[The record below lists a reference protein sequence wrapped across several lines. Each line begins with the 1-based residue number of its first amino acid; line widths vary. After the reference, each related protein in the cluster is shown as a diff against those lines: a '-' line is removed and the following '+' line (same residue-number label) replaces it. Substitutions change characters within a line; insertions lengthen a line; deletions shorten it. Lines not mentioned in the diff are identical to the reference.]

1 MTARRFTRAA
11 ALAVLPA
18 LALFALHP
26 ALAASDPI
34 GVAAAVNPDAAG
46 TPPQMQKRLI
56 EVGTNMLKDEK
67 VETGPN
73 GQVQLLFNDGSAISI
88 GPNSEMVLDTFVYDP
103 AKGTGQMAVSVAKGT
118 FRFIGGKISKEN
130 PVQIKAGSAT
140 MGIRGG
146 VAVIQATQNQPTGP
160 GAANNPAATPGT
172 TSTATFLYGNQ
183 MTVTQAGVTQ
193 TATVPGTAIVTPPAG
208 PPSPPQIVTA
218 QQIRQTNSQTARQG
232 GSSGGSSGGGG
243 GESGGGGSGAPS
255 GGGNIEAGLS
265 SSGVSQQNSSAPP
278 SSISTVSPAPQVQ
291 QQQSSNPAPQQSSS
305 TDQASKSVNSS
316 QTQTQTQQVVNNAN
330 QPVITQLPGRIG
342 RFLYD
347 NGTTAEIFSSTNTT
361 TGNATVNSTYNQ
373 SVSSGN
379 FRLYA
384 ANKNASESLQAT
396 IASTPIGTGTTL
408 TLPINVEDS
417 AFTLSVSSSPYG
429 ALSGSGY
436 ASSDN
441 DFFYYSLQS
450 QADSSTKLVLFGGTP
465 TTTADFRQS
474 GFSTYTLLN
483 GVNTV
488 PLMGSEMNST
498 SVSSSA
504 QVSKLYSNHSSNMLP
519 SSMTGALATNLQ
531 ATISIAGQGTSQSSM
546 LSGMTGVFANDT
558 TNNDV
563 VLTGGVNGS
572 FRAGASNTLRNY
584 TSTVSS
590 AAAGSNGSSVFGDT
604 GEYLVLTPDSLY
616 LDTGTEAV
624 TRTTKI
630 GISSQAAATPV
641 LEDYFFMNGATR
653 TSNPSGVTSPA
664 RTSRTLQGY
673 ASGMLERASQTDQIL
688 YTKNHDPTN
697 VSLTTNATSNQAR
710 ATFILRSGSQDF
722 AIEFGDVN
730 AGLNDSVSRSSFIN
744 DKLYAARESY
754 GRNSSV
760 DGTPV
765 QSAQNFLAS
774 SALASVNSSFVSQG
788 NAFCATCND
797 LSWGWWL
804 SNMQEASSGPNDR
817 VHMGTFVTG
826 LLPATNAIQQTGT
839 ATFRGQAL
847 GSVTNGSNRYL
858 TLGNYLQTW
867 NFASKTGQIYITN
880 FDSYNFVGTATAPD
894 NDRDFNANLTQLYAS
909 GISGSMHGSFFSD
922 GLGNNAKYVGGQFTL
937 SGTGYSAIGTIA
949 ASSNTTSTGF
959 LGRFL
964 RSDPTNSIN
973 PFTGFNNSTLRATAV
988 SAYNNTNISFT
999 RLDQTWMRA
1008 STTEGDLYFYAVP
1021 SNSSYT
1027 ASAGTVISPYGQQ
1040 AGTVY
1045 YAADQSF
1052 FFAGLRDT
1060 LDNTARTV
1068 VFGGNPTPRVDF
1080 PTTGLASYNMGQGN
1094 NPVPFANTAI
1104 TYSDTDLSNAR
1115 TVSPLYAAFSTNLT
1129 YAGTSSSPER
1139 AVHTQASIGIYG
1151 QQDSQQS
1158 FLVAETG
1165 NFIEEAANNDVA
1177 LTGGMRGS
1185 IRMNATDATT
1195 RLVSNVTS
1203 ADADTRNAIYGSNA
1217 DHMVLTPDATV
1228 TNTVDG
1234 TIDRETALAFNQ
1246 PHTNLTG
1253 TQYNFFEVANRTSTS
1268 STTLAAP
1275 GRTSQTLNGYAG
1287 GLMEITP
1294 PSSSV
1299 VNSTDRVLVNQSGT
1313 ASDVTIQTSAANNRV
1328 AANFSLGDALN
1339 GTVTNSYL
1347 IKMGS
1352 ITGTS
1357 AGSSAFIN
1365 DQVYAARDV
1374 SGATDNTFNGGASVN
1389 SGASVSVDQR
1399 GIMVTHTLAEVS
1411 SSAIPSGVTLCSC
1424 DYLQW
1429 GWWITDIRHGTG
1441 DTNGERDRVH
1451 LATWVAGT
1459 LPNVAEVPTTG
1470 TASYNGHVVGN
1481 VNHGGNR
1488 YVAIGNYTQSWNFAT
1503 KAGTAALTSFD
1514 TFTNISGTLSSS
1526 NGRDFNGTINGTGT
1540 VGSLNGVSVTGQLA
1554 GSFFKGGTDPVKA
1567 AAGNFTLTGTNYQ
1580 AAGTFAA
1587 QKP

>member
-1 MTARRFTRAA
+1 MTARRTTRAA

-26 ALAASDPI
+26 ALAASEPI

-146 VAVIQATQNQPTGP
+146 VVVIQAIQNVPP
-160 GAANNPAATPGT
+160 NASPSAPPSSVPPSIS
-172 TSTATFLYGNQ
+172 STATFVYGNQ
-183 MTVTQAGVTQ
+183 LSVTQGGTTQVTS
-193 TATVPGTAIVTPPAG
+193 VPGTAIFVPPAG
-208 PPSPPQIVTA
+208 PPEPPQIVTA
-218 QQIRQTNSQTARQG
+218 QQMRQTNAQTTKQ
-232 GSSGGSSGGGG
+232 SSSSSSSGGGG
-243 GESGGGGSGAPS
+243 NDSGGGST
-255 GGGNIEAGLS
+255 GGGSIEAGLS
-265 SSGVSQQNSSAPP
+265 SSGVSQQNSANSP
-278 SSISTVSPAPQVQ
+278 SSMSTISPAPQVQ

-305 TDQASKSVNSS
+305 TEQASKSVSSS
-316 QTQTQTQQVVNNAN
+316 QNQSQNQQATNTN

-347 NGTTAEIFSSTNTT
+347 NGSTAEIFSSTNTT
-361 TGNATVNSTYNQ
+361 TGNATVNPTYNQ
-373 SVSSGN
+373 SLNSGS

-384 ANKNASESLQAT
+384 ANQSASTSLQAT
-396 IASTPIGTGTTL
+396 IGSTPIGTGTTL
-408 TLPINVEDS
+408 TLPINTYDS
-417 AFTLSVSSSPYG
+417 AFSLSVSNSPYG
-429 ALSGSGY
+429 SINGSGY
-436 ASSDN
+436 VSTDR

-450 QADSSTKLVLFGGTP
+450 QFASTTKLVTFGGTP
-465 TTTADFRQS
+465 TTTANFKHS
-474 GFSTYTLLN
+474 GYSTYTLLN
-483 GVNTV
+483 GVNSV
-488 PLMGSEMNST
+488 ALLSSELNST
-498 SVSSSA
+498 AAATSA
-504 QVSKLYSNHSSNMLP
+504 QVSKLYSNHSNNMQP
-519 SSMTGALATNLQ
+519 SGMTGALATNLQ
-531 ATISIAGQGTSQSSM
+531 ATISISGQGASQASM

-558 TNNDV
+558 AQNDV
-563 VLTGGVNGS
+563 VLTGGLNGS
-572 FRAGASNTLRNY
+572 YRANATSNLRNY
-584 TSTVSS
+584 TSSVSS
-590 AAAGSNGSSVFGDT
+590 AAAGSNGSSVFGAT

-616 LDTGTEAV
+616 LDTDTEAV
-624 TRTTKI
+624 TRTMKI
-630 GISSQAAATPV
+630 GVSSLAGTTPV
-641 LEDYFFMNGATR
+641 VDDYFFMNGATR
-653 TSNPSGVTSPA
+653 TSNPSIVTSPN
-664 RTSRTLQGY
+664 RSSRTLQGY
-673 ASGMLERASQTDQIL
+673 ASGMLERAGQTDQIL
-688 YTKNHDPTN
+688 YTKDHLPTN
-697 VSLTTNATSNQAR
+697 VSLTTNATSNQAS
-710 ATFILRSGSQDF
+710 ASFVLRGSTQDF
-722 AIEFGDVN
+722 TIEFGDVN

-744 DKLYAARESY
+744 DSLYAARESY
-754 GRNSSV
+754 ARTSKV
-760 DGTPV
+760 DSTSV

-774 SALASVNSSFVSQG
+774 SALASVNSSFVSSG
-788 NAFCATCND
+788 NAFCSTCTD

-804 SNMQEASSGPNDR
+804 SNMQEASAGPNDR

-847 GSVTNGSNRYL
+847 GSVTSGTNRYL

-880 FDSYNFVGTATAPD
+880 FDGYNFVGSASTPS
-894 NDRDFNANLTQLYAS
+894 NDRDFNANLTQLYGT
-909 GISGSMHGSFFSD
+909 GISGAVSASFFSD
-922 GLGNNAKYVGGQFTL
+922 GLGNNAKYVGGEFTL
-937 SGTGYSAIGTIA
+937 TGTGYQAIGTVA

-973 PFTGFNNSTLRATAV
+973 AFTGFNNSTLRATAV
-988 SAYNNTNISFT
+988 STYNNANITFT
-999 RLDQTWMRA
+999 RLDQTWMKA
-1008 STTEGDLYFYAVP
+1008 ATTEGDLYFYAVP
-1021 SNSSYT
+1021 ASSSYS
-1027 ASAGTVISPYGQQ
+1027 AGAGTVISPYGQQ

-1052 FFAGLRDT
+1052 FFAGLRDS

-1080 PTTGLASYNMGQGN
+1080 PTTGLAAYNMGQGN

-1104 TYSDTDLSNAR
+1104 SFTGNANLSNVR
-1115 TVSPLYAAFSTNLT
+1115 EVSPLYAAFSNNLT
-1129 YAGTSSSPER
+1129 YAGTSSSPIR

-1151 QQDSQQS
+1151 QGASQQS

-1165 NFIEEAANNDVA
+1165 NFVEEAANNDVA

-1185 IRMNATDATT
+1185 IRYSDTDTTT

-1228 TNTVDG
+1228 NNTVDS

-1253 TQYNFFEVANRTSTS
+1253 SSYNFFEVANRQ
-1268 STTLAAP
+1268 TTYNGTLSNP
-1275 GRTSQTLNGYAG
+1275 GRNDLTLNGYAG
-1287 GLMEITP
+1287 GLMEVSPLGNGTV
-1294 PSSSV
+1294 SG
-1299 VNSTDRVLVNQSGT
+1299 TDRVLVNQSGT
-1313 ASDVTIQTSAANNRV
+1313 AADVTIQTSATNNRV
-1328 AANFSLGDALN
+1328 SSSFALGDVLN
-1339 GTVTNSYL
+1339 GTSTNSYL
-1347 IKMGS
+1347 VKMGS

-1357 AGSSAFIN
+1357 NGSSAFIN
-1365 DQVYAARDV
+1365 DNIFAARDV
-1374 SGATDNTFNGGASVN
+1374 SGATDNTFNGGAGVN
-1389 SGASVSVDQR
+1389 GGTSVSVDQR
-1399 GIMVTHTLAEVS
+1399 GIMVTSTLASVS
-1411 SSAIPSGVTLCSC
+1411 SSAIPNDVTLCSC
-1424 DYLQW
+1424 EYLKW
-1429 GWWITDIRHGTG
+1429 GWWITDIRHNTG
-1441 DTNGERDRVH
+1441 DTINERDRVH
-1451 LATWVAGT
+1451 LATWVAGV

-1470 TASYNGHVVGN
+1470 TASYTGNVIGN
-1481 VNHGGNR
+1481 VNNNGSR

-1503 KAGTAALTSFD
+1503 KGGTTTITSFD
-1514 TFTNISGTLSSS
+1514 NLANITGALNSA
-1526 NGRDFNGTINGTGT
+1526 NGRDFNGSLSGTGI
-1540 VGSLNGVSVTGQLA
+1540 TGQLA